1 MAKSQRVAMTDQERA
16 ERRKQEQE
24 LTERAVAQLR
34 SSAGW
39 QRWLKVRARA
49 GLRRYSVGNQL
60 LVAVQDEHATYVA
73 GFRAWLGLGYCVTRG
88 ATSHIRVWAPCP
100 PSKRKLKAW
109 RDAGASPEDRPRTYF
124 RFEAVF
130 SQDQVEAL
138 PPPSEPAPLG
148 PPIAEVQGSSL
159 AWAREPLEALAAE
172 LGYSVTYCT
181 LPKGRGGSCD
191 PTTKVLTINDDASIN
206 AQVDVACHEL
216 AHALVRVDRQDDDP
230 QLDYA
235 AEELVAESVAHIA
248 VSFVGL
254 DSSASAVPYLTSW
267 AESAAPDTFQRI
279 AELVDRLARR
289 LEDALGAGT
298 DEPAP
303 ATVMQEA
310 VRA

>member
-1 MAKSQRVAMTDQERA
+1 MVAR
-16 ERRKQEQE
+16 
-24 LTERAVAQLR
+24 L
-34 SSAGW
+34 
-39 QRWLKVRARA
+39 
-49 GLRRYSVGNQL
+49 
-60 LVAVQDEHATYVA
+60 
-73 GFRAWLGLGYCVTRG
+73 RG

-109 RDAGASPEDRPRTYF
+109 RDGGANPEDRPRTFF

-191 PTTKVLTINDDASIN
+191 PKTRALTINDDASVN
-206 AQVDVACHEL
+206 AQIDVTCHEL

-230 QLDYA
+230 ELDYA
-235 AEELVAESVAHIA
+235 AEELVAES
-248 VSFVGL
+248 SR
-254 DSSASAVPYLTSW
+254 TSP
-267 AESAAPDTFQRI
+267 S
-279 AELVDRLARR
+279 RLSDWTRARPLSR
-289 LEDALGAGT
+289 T
-298 DEPAP
+298 
-303 ATVMQEA
+303 
-310 VRA
+310 

>member
-1 MAKSQRVAMTDQERA
+1 MVAR
-16 ERRKQEQE
+16 
-24 LTERAVAQLR
+24 L
-34 SSAGW
+34 
-39 QRWLKVRARA
+39 
-49 GLRRYSVGNQL
+49 
-60 LVAVQDEHATYVA
+60 
-73 GFRAWLGLGYCVTRG
+73 RG
-88 ATSHIRVWAPCP
+88 AASHIRVWAPCP

-109 RDAGASPEDRPRTYF
+109 RDTGANPEDRPRTYF

-181 LPKGRGGSCD
+181 LQKGRGGSCD
-191 PTTKVLTINDDASIN
+191 PRTKVLTINDDASIN